1 MNSVVFGFHN
11 LLSTQPSHLGM
22 SGLIHREAMLTW
34 KENVEG
40 GPRGQ
45 SPKSRQIFKE
55 KKTTLQT
62 EGPYPTSRVSARCL
76 TIIHLCPVKAIYATD
91 APKREKSVSLSAGL
105 E

>member
-1 MNSVVFGFHN
+1 MY
-11 LLSTQPSHLGM
+11 
-22 SGLIHREAMLTW
+22 GLIHREAMLTW

-40 GPRGQ
+40 GPGGQ

-62 EGPYPTSRVSARCL
+62 ESPYTTFESFCL

-91 APKREKSVSLSAGL
+91 ARGEGKISVSRIDGL
-105 E
+105 VFSSVITPIFVP